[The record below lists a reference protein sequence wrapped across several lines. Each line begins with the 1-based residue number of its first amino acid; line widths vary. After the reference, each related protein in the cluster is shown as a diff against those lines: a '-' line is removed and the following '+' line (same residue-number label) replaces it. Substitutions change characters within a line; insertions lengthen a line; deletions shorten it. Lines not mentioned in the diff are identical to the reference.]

1 MRRKVQC
8 QPMPPIAVVTD
19 STHYMPRD
27 VTERHGLHT
36 VSLYVRWGDP
46 PRDDREADLPDFDR
60 FYEYLRGARELPTTS
75 QPSVGDFLTVYEPL
89 VEQGADILSIHLSGG
104 ISGTVHAAEQARD
117 QLLERGVAPERIEIV
132 DSATA
137 CAGHGLMAIAAH
149 NAIAGGATLADAAA
163 RARQLRESMKIL
175 FAVDTLEFLRRGGR
189 IGGAQAWIGSTL
201 KIKPILA
208 IESQIVPIERVR
220 TWGRA
225 FERMVDH
232 LVSLRQDGNDR
243 FFIQHIQAPDQAEEL
258 ARRGEAI
265 YGRPPEFVSEMGPVI
280 GAHAG
285 PGLLGTTALRHDVL
299 GDI

>member
-1 MRRKVQC
+1 
-8 QPMPPIAVVTD
+8 MPPAVAVVTD
-19 STHYMPRD
+19 STHYIPREIA
-27 VTERHGLHT
+27 ERHGLLT
-36 VSLYVRWGDP
+36 VSLYVRWGEP
-46 PRDDREADLPDFDR
+46 PHDEREADLPDFDG
-60 FYEYLRGARELPTTS
+60 FYEHLRGARELPTTS
-75 QPSVGDFLTVYEPL
+75 QPSVGDFLSVYEPL
-89 VEQGADILSIHLSGG
+89 VDRDADILSIHLSGG

-117 QLLERGVAPERIEIV
+117 RLLERGVAPERIEIV

-149 NAIAGGATLADAAA
+149 NAIEEGATLAEAAA
-163 RARQLRESMKIL
+163 RARELRRGMKIL

-208 IESQIVPIERVR
+208 IESEILPVERVR

-232 LVSLRQDGNDR
+232 LKSLREDGNDR
-243 FFIQHIQAPDQAEEL
+243 FFIQHIQAPDQAAEL
-258 ARRGEAI
+258 ARRGEEI

-299 GDI
+299 GPV